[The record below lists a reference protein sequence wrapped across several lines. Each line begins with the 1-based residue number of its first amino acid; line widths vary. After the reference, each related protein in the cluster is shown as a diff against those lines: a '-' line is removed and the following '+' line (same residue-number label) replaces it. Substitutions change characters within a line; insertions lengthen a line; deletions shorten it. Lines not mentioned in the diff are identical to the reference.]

1 MRAHL
6 AEILVDRYDLN
17 EDDLAEARRLRED
30 KGGRIGDILVQQKN
44 ISEKQLLEAFSIQYN
59 LPYWPKLPL
68 ENAESEFT
76 DKIPIQFL
84 KKFNMVPLEY
94 RKPITASDCDLTPL
108 NSDDSDQQV
117 APAGYVVAINDPLN
131 FHALDDLVRLMELTD
146 FKLVLA
152 ERETIL
158 SAINLQY
165 DLRRDSA
172 QQLVQDMEENGSDII
187 SEIEE
192 TADLLDDTSEAPI
205 IKLVNHIISQSIKAR
220 ASDIHIEPYQHSFTV
235 RYRVDGILYDLLT
248 PPKWIQPALI
258 SRIKVIAKMNIAEK
272 RLPQDGRFE
281 VKVGDQNI
289 DLRVSTIPTAFGERV
304 VLRLLNKSGS
314 LLELPDLGFSPA
326 RLEVLKELVSSPN
339 GILLVTGPTGSG
351 KTTTLYAILQSIN
364 KPNINIITIED
375 PVEYQIKGI
384 SQIQVNPKI
393 DLTFA
398 RGLRSIVRQDPD
410 VILIGE
416 VRDMETAGIAVQSA
430 LTGHLVFSTLHTNDS
445 ASAITRLV
453 DMGVEPFLISSSVLA
468 VAAQRLVRVLCDN
481 CKIPYQPSTIYL
493 ESIGVSPD
501 DFNRSQIYKA
511 VGCERCISTGYKGR
525 QGIFE
530 IMVLNQQL
538 KGLILETFDSNR
550 IKNEAIKHNMV
561 SLRQDGI
568 ERVLE
573 GTTTM
578 EEVLRVTQK

>member
-1 MRAHL
+1 
-6 AEILVDRYDLN
+6 
-17 EDDLAEARRLRED
+17 
-30 KGGRIGDILVQQKN
+30 
-44 ISEKQLLEAFSIQYN
+44 
-59 LPYWPKLPL
+59 
-68 ENAESEFT
+68 
-76 DKIPIQFL
+76 
-84 KKFNMVPLEY
+84 MVPLEY
-94 RKPITASDCDLTPL
+94 EKPITAANCGLSSYNGTDADK
-108 NSDDSDQQV
+108 QV
-117 APAGYVVAINDPLN
+117 APPGLVIAINDPLN
-131 FHALDDLVRLMELTD
+131 FHALDDLVRLIGITD

-152 ERETIL
+152 GRETIL

-172 QQLVQDMEENGSDII
+172 EELVQNMEENGSDIL

-258 SRIKVIAKMNIAEK
+258 SRIKVMAKMNIAEK

-281 VKVGDQNI
+281 VKVGDQSI

-314 LLELPDLGFSPA
+314 LLELTDLGLSRE
-326 RLEVLKELVSSPN
+326 RLKTIKNLVASPN
-339 GILLVTGPTGSG
+339 GIILVTGPTGSG
-351 KTTTLYAILQSIN
+351 KTTTLYAVLQSIN
-364 KPNINIITIED
+364 KPDINIITIED

-393 DLTFA
+393 DLSFA

-410 VILIGE
+410 VILVGE
-416 VRDMETAGIAVQSA
+416 IRDHETAEIAVQSA

-468 VAAQRLVRVLCDN
+468 VAAQRLIRVLCDD
-481 CKIPYQPSTIYL
+481 CKKPYTPSKIYL
-493 ESIGVSPD
+493 ESIGVSPNHFKKD
-501 DFNRSQIYKA
+501 HIYKA
-511 VGCERCISTGYKGR
+511 VGCDKCIGTGYRGR
-525 QGIFE
+525 LGIFE
-530 IMVLNQQL
+530 IMRLTEKL
-538 KGLILETFDSNR
+538 KSLILGTYDSNQ
-550 IKNEAIKHNMV
+550 IQSEARRGKML

-568 ERVLE
+568 QKVLN
-573 GTTTM
+573 GVTTI

>member
-1 MRAHL
+1 
-6 AEILVDRYDLN
+6 
-17 EDDLAEARRLRED
+17 
-30 KGGRIGDILVQQKN
+30 
-44 ISEKQLLEAFSIQYN
+44 
-59 LPYWPKLPL
+59 
-68 ENAESEFT
+68 
-76 DKIPIQFL
+76 
-84 KKFNMVPLEY
+84 
-94 RKPITASDCDLTPL
+94 
-108 NSDDSDQQV
+108 
-117 APAGYVVAINDPLN
+117 
-131 FHALDDLVRLMELTD
+131 
-146 FKLVLA
+146 
-152 ERETIL
+152 
-158 SAINLQY
+158 
-165 DLRRDSA
+165 
-172 QQLVQDMEENGSDII
+172 MEENGSDIL

-258 SRIKVIAKMNIAEK
+258 SRIKVMAKMNIAEK

-281 VKVGDQNI
+281 VKVGDQSI

-314 LLELPDLGFSPA
+314 LLELTDLGLSRE
-326 RLEVLKELVSSPN
+326 RLKTIKNLVASPN
-339 GILLVTGPTGSG
+339 GIILVTGPTGSG
-351 KTTTLYAILQSIN
+351 KTTTLYAVLQSIN

-375 PVEYQIKGI
+375 PIEYQIKGI

-393 DLTFA
+393 DLSFA

-410 VILIGE
+410 VILVGE
-416 VRDMETAGIAVQSA
+416 IRDHETAEIAVQSA

-468 VAAQRLVRVLCDN
+468 VAAQRLIRVLCDD
-481 CKIPYQPSTIYL
+481 CKKPYKPSKIYL
-493 ESIGVSPD
+493 ESIGVSTNHFKKD
-501 DFNRSQIYKA
+501 HIYKA
-511 VGCERCISTGYKGR
+511 VGCDKCIGTGYRGR
-525 QGIFE
+525 LGIFE
-530 IMVLNQQL
+530 IMRLTEKL
-538 KGLILETFDSNR
+538 KSLILGTYDSNQ
-550 IKNEAIKHNMV
+550 IKNEARREKML

-568 ERVLE
+568 QKVMN
-573 GTTTM
+573 GVTTI